1 MTCAEYSEYIILLST
16 FWINIFNFH
25 IFLYPLKYVPDPC
38 DVKMDRN
45 KQRHPQRRTPM
56 IYYVTGFFKHS
67 KSWNKNKDI
76 YDQSSPRFS
85 HCKKYIYNTAQ
96 IDSGF
101 GQVHIVWWLSYSQV
115 GEKISV
121 KPCHDAYPILQQEPT
136 YVIICESYVY
146 VVSAEIIHL
155 LNLCMCRWVTSLF
168 QIDPQPPSPHKRGNR
183 VYANC
188 CLSVYE

>member
-1 MTCAEYSEYIILLST
+1 MTVIIIFLPHLLPNILKWLFSVNIERWHDMTCAEYSEYIILLST
-16 FWINIFNFH
+16 FWIKIFNFH

-45 KQRHPQRRTPM
+45 KQRHLQRRTPM

-85 HCKKYIYNTAQ
+85 HCKKCIYNTAQ
-96 IDSGF
+96 IDVGF

-121 KPCHDAYPILQQEPT
+121 
-136 YVIICESYVY
+136 ESC
-146 VVSAEIIHL
+146 VVSSCHTY
-155 LNLCMCRWVTSLF
+155 CGPFGHTWVCSL
-168 QIDPQPPSPHKRGNR
+168 PL
-183 VYANC
+183 YT
-188 CLSVYE
+188 L

>member
-16 FWINIFNFH
+16 FWIEILNFH

-45 KQRHPQRRTPM
+45 KQRHLQRRTPM

-96 IDSGF
+96 IDFGF
-101 GQVHIVWWLSYSQV
+101 GQFHIVWWLSYSQV

-121 KPCHDAYPILQQEPT
+121 EPWVDITIFQNPLQKLRILTFWLLLGGGGGGHFDEKKIKKNHFFKGCGEKT
-136 YVIICESYVY
+136 TITRLIIKLAPWNYFHSIE
-146 VVSAEIIHL
+146 
-155 LNLCMCRWVTSLF
+155 N
-168 QIDPQPPSPHKRGNR
+168 
-183 VYANC
+183 
-188 CLSVYE
+188 